1 MLLIDEYGVGDTR
14 TMDEKKSYIPDLWFF
29 KKEVSGSILLMLALV
44 SAVIIANSGLGHLYA
59 HWLHLEIS
67 IFAGDFRVSHSLLHW
82 INDGLMTLFFFT
94 IGLEIKREVL
104 VGELA
109 SLRMALL
116 PVVAAIGG
124 MVFPGLIYLTFNYGQ
139 PGAVGWAIPMATDI
153 AFSLGVIALVGRN
166 LPSGIRVF
174 LTAFA
179 IADDLGAVLIIAFFY
194 TKSISMVYL
203 LGAAVCLLILLVGNL
218 LFVRLI
224 PFYIVMGFATWVCMM
239 GSGVHATLAGVAVAM
254 LVPARGKSDIPLFV
268 EKVRQ
273 IINNLHTSKDID
285 SHWFSIF
292 IKPQYLDAVH
302 TLELTCHDV
311 ETPLQRLEHALHP
324 WVVFMIL
331 PVFAFFNSGIPL
343 YDIPVASALTHPVT
357 LGCLLGLFVGKPLG
371 ITLAAFLA
379 VKSGIA
385 VLPEKVDWPLVLGAG
400 MLGGIGFTMALF
412 VSGLSFESAHY
423 LNYSKLGVLLGSF
436 LSAFVG
442 SIYLRRYMS
451 RHHPVPD
458 EAGKGLESPANV

>member
-1 MLLIDEYGVGDTR
+1 MTIG
-14 TMDEKKSYIPDLWFF
+14 EKKPHVPELWFF
-29 KKEVSGSILLMLALV
+29 KKEVSGSILLMLALI
-44 SAVIIANSGLGHLYA
+44 SAVIIANTPLGDLYK
-59 HWLHLEIS
+59 HFLHLEIS
-67 IFAGDFRVSHSLLHW
+67 IFAGEFRVSHSLLHW

-116 PVVAAIGG
+116 PVVAAMGG
-124 MVFPGLIYLTFNYGQ
+124 MLFPGLIYFAFNYGQ

-166 LPSGIRVF
+166 LPNGIRVF

-194 TKSISMVYL
+194 TKSISTGYL
-203 LGAAVCLLILLVGNL
+203 LGAVICLLILLIGNL
-218 LFVRLI
+218 MYIRLI

-273 IINNLHTSKDID
+273 IIDNLHTSRTID

-292 IKPQYLDAVH
+292 IRPQYLDAVH
-302 TLELTCHDV
+302 SLELTCHDV

-331 PVFAFFNSGIPL
+331 PVFAFFNRGISL
-343 YDIPVASALTHPVT
+343 YDIPVASALMHPVT
-357 LGCLLGLFVGKPLG
+357 LGCLLGLFIGKPLG

-385 VLPEKVDWPLVLGAG
+385 VLPEKVDWALVLGAG

-412 VSGLSFESAHY
+412 VSGLSFESAQF
-423 LNYSKLGVLLGSF
+423 LNYSKLGVLIGSF
-436 LSAFVG
+436 LSAAAG
-442 SIYLRRYMS
+442 SVYLRMYMS
-451 RHHPVPD
+451 RHQSAAD
-458 EAGKGLESPANV
+458 KNDMMLESGESV